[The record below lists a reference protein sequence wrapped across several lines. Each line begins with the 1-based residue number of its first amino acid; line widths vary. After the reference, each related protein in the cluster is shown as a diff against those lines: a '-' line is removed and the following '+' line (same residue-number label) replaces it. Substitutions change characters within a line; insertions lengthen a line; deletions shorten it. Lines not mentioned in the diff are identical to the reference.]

1 MTRASLVRLI
11 AVHDAIWECW
21 WPALL
26 GLPPAQAHRRVGGSY
41 PTLFLTA
48 RHMVNAEI
56 WWQDRLEGAQGP
68 DDLATRSMAR
78 IGRVWWALRDRRL
91 GWLAK
96 ADPRR
101 RVAFEADGSP
111 AAMSAWECVVHV
123 ATHAHYHRGQ
133 LAAQCRA
140 LRVRPPSRHYGGRFI
155 GEF

>member
-1 MTRASLVRLI
+1 MTRASLVRLV

-26 GLPPAQAHRRVGGSY
+26 GLPLAKAHRSVGGSY

-56 WWQDRLEGAQGP
+56 WWQDRLECVDGP
-68 DDLATRSMAR
+68 GDLSTRSMAR
-78 IGRVWWALRDRRL
+78 IAREWSALRDRRRQ
-91 GWLAK
+91 WLAK

-101 RVAFEADGSP
+101 RCDFEADGGP
-111 AAMSAWECVVHV
+111 ASMSAWECIVHV
-123 ATHAHYHRGQ
+123 VTHAHYHRGQ
-133 LAAQCRA
+133 LASQCRA

>member
-1 MTRASLVRLI
+1 MTRASLARLI
-11 AVHDAIWECW
+11 TVHDAIWECW

-26 GLPPAQAHRRVGGSY
+26 GLPLPKAHRPVGGSY

-56 WWQDRLEGAQGP
+56 WWQDRLEGVDGP
-68 DDLATRSMAR
+68 GDLSTRSMAR
-78 IGRVWWALRDRRL
+78 IGREWSAVRDRRRR
-91 GWLAK
+91 WLAK

-101 RVAFEADGSP
+101 RCGFEADSGP
-111 AAMSAWECVVHV
+111 ASMSAWECIVHV
-123 ATHAHYHRGQ
+123 VTHAHYHRGQ

-140 LRVRPPSRHYGGRFI
+140 LRVRPPSRHDGGRFI